1 MNTLSNIS
9 EELIGSIFSGNS
21 KDWLVC
27 DRKKFYDLDFIN
39 FQKKED
45 FKKLGNKDLN
55 CLINILLYFKFIRKE
70 KKKLFLSKLYYFQ
83 ISYALT
89 FFTKTISFYTRNSGI
104 SNIFS
109 INVFVEPVKKLFYGI
124 LMNKK
129 LNELK
134 KNIEFWTTRHLNF
147 LTIEIMDQSHQEI
160 IKSKTIYA
168 ENIEFHTK
176 KYFSKQTRLHL
187 LKKRFKCF
195 FPVFFAQKFILIE
208 NRFFSQKC
216 FRKFFSFEIN
226 FSFEKLFIK
235 KIFNIF
241 LALIKSYFSHTN
253 FIFNK
258 KFSKFFRFN
267 KKYNVKKE
275 KYNQR
280 KKKKLTKNGK
290 TGKNKFIGYINKKI
304 SLKLNR
310 KKNKIKKIVSR
321 NCIFDPFSSLV

>member
-9 EELIGSIFSGNS
+9 EELIGSIFSGNL

-27 DRKKFYDLDFIN
+27 DRKKFYDLDFMN
-39 FQKKED
+39 FQKKDD
-45 FKKLGNKDLN
+45 FKKLGNNDLN
-55 CLINILLYFKFIRKE
+55 CLINSLLYFKFIGGR

-83 ISYALT
+83 FSYPLT
-89 FFTKTISFYTRNSGI
+89 FFTKTISFYTRNSSI

-109 INVFVEPVKKLFYGI
+109 INVFVEPMKKLFYGI

-147 LTIEIMDQSHQEI
+147 LTIEIMNQSHQEI

-168 ENIEFHTK
+168 ENLEFHTK
-176 KYFSKQTRLHL
+176 EYFPKQTRLYL

-195 FPVFFAQKFILIE
+195 FPVFFAQKFIFIE
-208 NRFFSQKC
+208 NCFFNQNS

-226 FSFEKLFIK
+226 SSFEKLFIK

-258 KFSKFFRFN
+258 NFPKFFSFN
-267 KKYNVKKE
+267 KKYHVKKE
-275 KYNQR
+275 KYNQ
-280 KKKKLTKNGK
+280 KKRKKLTKNGK
-290 TGKNKFIGYINKKI
+290 TGKNKFISYINKKI
-304 SLKLNR
+304 SLKLNP
-310 KKNKIKKIVSR
+310 KKNKIKKIISR